1 MTLRSTFGHFAD
13 YRALFIAMRNVDVLS
28 VVMLSV
34 VILNVIILSVVVP
47 HLLQYQKVG
56 ECASKRQ
63 SYKISY
69 VRNLLW
75 QALTSYRNV
84 WG

>member
-13 YRALFIAMRNVDVLS
+13 YRALFIAMRNVDMLS

-34 VILNVIILSVVVP
+34 VILNDIILSVVV
-47 HLLQYQKVG
+47 G
-56 ECASKRQ
+56 ECASRSQ

-69 VRNLLW
+69 VRNLLIFVK
-75 QALTSYRNV
+75 S
-84 WG
+84 